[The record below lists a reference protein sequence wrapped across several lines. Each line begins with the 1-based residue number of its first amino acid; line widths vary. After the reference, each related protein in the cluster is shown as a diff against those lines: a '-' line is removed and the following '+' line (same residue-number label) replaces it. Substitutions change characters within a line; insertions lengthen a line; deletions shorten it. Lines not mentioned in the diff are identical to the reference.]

1 MRNLKPGVFAR
12 RPLFVEKR
20 FDAFDRN
27 FNSYFNSLQV
37 DDALEPILGTPE
49 DFAAQIATDLANWAK
64 LIKSV
69 NVKVD

>member
-20 FDAFDRN
+20 FDALDRN
-27 FNSYFNSLQV
+27 FNSLQV